1 MANTSCLLLQAIA
14 NRYDEFTPVEKN
26 IADFFLNDKPTQ
38 ELSARSIA
46 QRLFV
51 SEASLS
57 RFAQKCGYKGFRE
70 FIYNYEQSL
79 QADRQTS
86 LNAMTRE
93 VTATYQG
100 LLDSTL
106 RLLDEDKICR
116 ILRLFTSHSQIYLYG
131 MGSCGIAAQ
140 EFRLRLMRTGLA
152 AEAVVDPHIM
162 AMTAAL
168 ADEHTLILA
177 LSMSGKT
184 REVLSAVKLA
194 KEHGARIVLFTAAHR
209 QALRELCDEILFVAS
224 TRNLETGS
232 VISPQ
237 FPLLVMMDIF
247 YMYILHT
254 DYAGKSSLLTK
265 TLIALDEKTRF
276 AAKTER
282 AGYAAQRQ
290 KSEE

>member
-1 MANTSCLLLQAIA
+1 MAKTSCLLLQAIA

-26 IADFFLNDKPTQ
+26 IADFFLTAKPAKA
-38 ELSARSIA
+38 LSARQIA

-79 QADRQTS
+79 QADRQTN
-86 LNAMTRE
+86 LNTMTRE
-93 VTATYQG
+93 VMATYQG

-106 RLLDEDKICR
+106 RLLNEDKIR
-116 ILRLFTSHSQIYLYG
+116 RVLQLFTSRKRIYLYG
-131 MGSCGIAAQ
+131 MGSSGIAAQ
-140 EFRLRLMRTGLA
+140 EFRLRLMRTGLT

-168 ADEHTLILA
+168 ADKDTLILA

-184 REVLSAVKLA
+184 REVFSAVKLA
-194 KEHGARIVLFTAAHR
+194 KEHGACAVLFTASRR
-209 QALRELCDEILFVAS
+209 QALQEFCDEILLVAS
-224 TRNLETGS
+224 TRNLETSS

-247 YMYILHT
+247 YMYLLHT

-265 TLIALDEKTRF
+265 TLSALEGEPLFTQEMGSAVHTARHQ
-276 AAKTER
+276 E
-282 AGYAAQRQ
+282 
-290 KSEE
+290 

>member
-1 MANTSCLLLQAIA
+1 MANTSCLLLQAMA
-14 NRYDEFTPVEKN
+14 NRYDEFTPVEKT
-26 IADFFLNDKPTQ
+26 IADFFLREKPTK
-38 ELSARSIA
+38 ELSAKGIA

-79 QADRQTS
+79 KADRQTS

-93 VTATYQG
+93 VMATYQG

-106 RLLDEDKICR
+106 RLLDENKIYR
-116 ILRLFTSHSQIYLYG
+116 VLQLFTSHRQIYLYG
-131 MGSCGIAAQ
+131 MGSSGIAAQ
-140 EFRLRLMRTGLA
+140 EFCLRLMRTGLTTT
-152 AEAVVDPHIM
+152 AVVDPHVM

-168 ADEHTLILA
+168 ADNDTLILA
-177 LSMSGKT
+177 LSMSGRT
-184 REVLSAVKLA
+184 REVLSAVRLA
-194 KEHGARIVLFTAAHR
+194 KEHGACIVLCTAARR
-209 QALRELCDEILFVAS
+209 QALKELCDEILFVAS

-265 TLIALDEKTRF
+265 TLCALDEKNRF
-276 AAKTER
+276 ITKT
-282 AGYAAQRQ
+282 
-290 KSEE
+290 